1 MVTREQILAANQAT
15 FDAWNAHD
23 ADAIAAIFDEDA
35 EIVDVAAGSVL
46 HGREAIRD
54 YAAGLLTG
62 FPDFHLERRMLLIDG
77 TTNSDQWVMT
87 GTHTGDYLGI
97 APTGRGVEVRGAT
110 FSEFGDDGLVVRD
123 THYVD
128 VASLLRQ
135 LGLG

>member
-1 MVTREQILAANQAT
+1 
-15 FDAWNAHD
+15 
-23 ADAIAAIFDEDA
+23 
-35 EIVDVAAGSVL
+35 
-46 HGREAIRD
+46 
-54 YAAGLLTG
+54 
-62 FPDFHLERRMLLIDG
+62 
-77 TTNSDQWVMT
+77 MT

>member
-23 ADAIAAIFDEDA
+23 ADAVAAIFAEDA
-35 EIVDVAAGSVL
+35 EIVDVAADSVL
-46 HGREAIRD
+46 RGRGAIRE
-54 YAAGLLTG
+54 YAAALLAG
-62 FPDFHLERRMLLIDG
+62 FPDFRLERRMLLIDEA
-77 TTNSDQWVMT
+77 TNSDQWIMT

-97 APTGRGVEVRGAT
+97 APTGRRVEVRGAT

-123 THYVD
+123 THYVG
-128 VASLLRQ
+128 ALLRQ